1 MTNTRAKINFFQC
14 MTASLAFLWHLK
26 SRFFSLSEIFETGAC
41 HHQMDTESD
50 PQRQG
55 LEHRLCRL
63 DQRWQSI
70 DTVSIVN

>member
-1 MTNTRAKINFFQC
+1 MTNTRAKIKFFQC
-14 MTASLAFLWHLK
+14 MTASLAFLQHLK
-26 SRFFSLSEIFETGAC
+26 SRFFPAEIFETGAC

-50 PQRQG
+50 TQRQG

-70 DTVSIVN
+70 DTVSIFS

>member
-1 MTNTRAKINFFQC
+1 MYDSQFGIFTAPKKEIFFP
-14 MTASLAFLWHLK
+14 A
-26 SRFFSLSEIFETGAC
+26 EIFETGAC

-70 DTVSIVN
+70 DTVSIVS